1 MSDLPEHVR
10 RNRGLWDGWAPEFV
24 APGEESWASVEP
36 RWGIWGVPESQLGV
50 LPGGLA
56 GKDAIELGCGT
67 AYVSA
72 WLARRGARVVGI
84 DNSEEQLAT
93 ARRLQQRHG
102 LHFPLLH
109 GNAETIPYPDQSF
122 DFAIS
127 EYGAC
132 LWADPA
138 RWVPEAARLLRPGGQ
153 LVFLTNSFL
162 LSLCVPAE
170 DGNAATDRLLR
181 GAFGMYRVEGRTIRA
196 SSFTR
201 RTGTG
206 FACCEAPDSTSRTW
220 SRCARALAPRPATL
234 SSRSSGRGSGH
245 AKRSGK
251 RADALSQRR
260 TAPRRCFALDA
271 HFTHRAWGWSKRMA
285 IHGTRCE
292 CCAAR

>member
-1 MSDLPEHVR
+1 LTDLPEHVR
-10 RNRGLWDGWAPEFV
+10 RNRALWDRWAAEFV
-24 APGEESWASVEP
+24 APGEESWAAAEP

-50 LPGGLA
+50 LPDRLA

-84 DNSEEQLAT
+84 DNSEAQLET
-93 ARRLQQRHG
+93 ARRLQRQHD
-102 LHFPLLH
+102 LAFPLVH
-109 GNAETIPYPDQSF
+109 GSAETIPYPDQSF

-170 DGNAATDRLLR
+170 DGVPATDRLLR
-181 GAFGMYRVEGRTIRA
+181 AAFGMYRVEWPNDPGVEFHLSHGDWVRLLRGAGFDIEDLIEMRPTDGATTRYLFVTLEWARRWPCEEIWKARRRA
-196 SSFTR
+196 
-201 RTGTG
+201 
-206 FACCEAPDSTSRTW
+206 
-220 SRCARALAPRPATL
+220 
-234 SSRSSGRGSGH
+234 
-245 AKRSGK
+245 
-251 RADALSQRR
+251 
-260 TAPRRCFALDA
+260 
-271 HFTHRAWGWSKRMA
+271 
-285 IHGTRCE
+285 
-292 CCAAR
+292 